1 MDKKLIVRTLT
12 GIVFILAT
20 LLSVYFGPYSLA
32 IFLLLIVILGL
43 NEYNGLLK
51 KMKHAHIQSIV
62 YFGSISFLLLILV
75 KNNVINER
83 FVWLAFMF
91 LLFLMIVI
99 LLRKRHKPL
108 VRMASSMFGML
119 YLVVPFYCIYAI
131 AFFDGETFLLVYDGF
146 FAIAF
151 FCLMWSNDTGAY
163 LIGKSIGRTKLIPK
177 VSPKKTVEGTVGGF
191 ILTEITAIII
201 YYYSN
206 TFHWIDWLS
215 LGFLIS
221 VFGTLGDLL
230 ESLFKRSAGVK
241 DSSNLLPGHG
251 GVLDRFDSAL
261 IAAPIVLAYL
271 KITAI

>member
-1 MDKKLIVRTLT
+1 MDKKLLIRTLT

-20 LLSVYFGPYSLA
+20 LFSVYFGPYSLA
-32 IFLLLIVILGL
+32 IFLLIIVGLGL

-51 KMKHAHIQSIV
+51 KMKHAYIKSSV
-62 YFGSISFLLLILV
+62 YFGSVIFLLLILI
-75 KNNVINER
+75 KNDLVNER
-83 FVWLAFMF
+83 FIWLVLIV
-91 LLFLMIVI
+91 LLFLINVI
-99 LLRKRHKPL
+99 LLRRRHKPL
-108 VRMASSMFGML
+108 VRLSSSVFGIL
-119 YLVVPFYCIYAI
+119 YLVIPFYCLYSI
-131 AFFDGETFLLVYDGF
+131 AYFDGETFLLVYDGF

-151 FCLMWSNDTGAY
+151 FTLMWSNDTGAY
-163 LIGKSIGRTKLIPK
+163 LVGKSIGKTKLIPK

-191 ILTEITAIII
+191 IFTVVAALLI

-215 LGFLIS
+215 IGFLIS

-251 GVLDRFDSAL
+251 GILDRFDSAL
-261 IAAPIVLAYL
+261 IAAPVVFAYL
-271 KITAI
+271 KITAL